1 MNEHTRDILLTE
13 LSFTTSRS
21 SGPGGQHVNKTESRV
36 ELYWNIA
43 VSTAL
48 TDTQKS
54 ILKNRL
60 KRRFSEDGIMRLVCQ
75 ESRSQIKNRE
85 LVIQRFLDLVEKNM
99 IAPVKRIPTRP
110 SRAAA
115 ERRLKEK
122 KIRGELKRGRGR
134 LED

>member
-1 MNEHTRDILLTE
+1 M
-13 LSFTTSRS
+13 
-21 SGPGGQHVNKTESRV
+21 NKTESRV